1 MQADD
6 ADLTISINRED
17 LVQAMMGT
25 VSFDDQ
31 IASGKARLK
40 GDRDVIEQ
48 LKTMLMSL
56 DLGFE
61 LFARYRCKTSPLR

>member
-48 LKTMLMSL
+48 LKTMLVSL

-61 LFARYRCKTSPLR
+61 LFARYRCKRLHP

>member
-17 LVQAMMGT
+17 LEAMMGT

-48 LKTMLMSL
+48 LKTMLVSL

-61 LFARYRCKTSPLR
+61 LFARYRCKRLHP